1 MIKKETWDVRYDALK
16 TIYDET
22 GSLDIKNSENRYL
35 GDIDLYDWT
44 KQLRAKRKKEELT
57 EEQINLLDKIN
68 FPWNTARS
76 MTWDDK
82 YQLAKEYYEKHGTV
96 DILPSVTLD
105 NGFKLGVWIQSQK
118 IDFKNNKVSPEHLPL
133 LLALDFDKFA
143 INKKEAKWE
152 KHLALAK
159 KYHSIYGTINIED
172 NYMFE
177 GFNLGNWISNAVAFY
192 NRGILPQE
200 RIDQLEELG
209 MVWSRNNN
217 EEYAWEKK
225 YAQLKMF
232 LMEHDIKELTTENH
246 YALYMWLDKQRLLIE
261 NNELPE
267 EKFNKL
273 SELNISLERRT
284 KNKDNWDYNYNLAK
298 EYYEKHGHLLIPKE
312 YKSANG
318 ENLGYWITVQRMA
331 YNGNGRWT
339 ISEEKIERLNQIG
352 MEWRGLTE
360 GWWDYK
366 IAALKEYLENNENSF
381 PMPRSFKYKEAELGK
396 WLFDI
401 QTKIKS
407 NKLDPEKA
415 KEIKAIIP
423 DIEKIELPTD
433 GQLSRLHSKQE
444 KSDMEKALEIH
455 VKDPTIEISGI
466 NIVSVKNISEAN
478 KTWIKNFES
487 LRDYLVQNPTIPVD
501 TDKLNNFK
509 SNLASWLYQNINN
522 YKLGKLR
529 KYQVELFDSLNI
541 DLQRLFPI
549 NLELK
554 WLKVYDSFINIL
566 KTENIV
572 ACLRNYPQLAEFYYK
587 NLKAY
592 QNNELNI
599 FRKEKFEKLIEI
611 INESN

>member
-1 MIKKETWDVRYDALK
+1 MIRQEIWNTRYAALK
-16 TIYDET
+16 AIYNKT
-22 GSLDIKNSENRYL
+22 GNIDIKNSEDRYL
-35 GDIDLYDWT
+35 GDVDLYDWI
-44 KQLRAKRKKEELT
+44 KSLRVKRKKGELT
-57 EEQINLLDKIN
+57 QKEIKLLNNIN
-68 FPWNTARS
+68 FPWDTARS
-76 MTWDDK
+76 MSWDDK

-118 IDFKNNKVSPEHLPL
+118 IDYKNNKVSPEHLPL

-177 GFNLGNWISNAVAFY
+177 GFNLGNWISNAIAFY

-200 RIDQLEELG
+200 RIKQLEELG
-209 MVWSRNNN
+209 IVWSRNNN

-225 YAQLKMF
+225 YLQLKTF
-232 LMEHDIKELTTENH
+232 LIDHNISELSAETH
-246 YALYMWLDKQRLLIE
+246 YALYMWLDKQKLAIE

-298 EYYEKHGHLLIPKE
+298 EYYETHGHLLMPKE
-312 YKSANG
+312 YKSKNG
-318 ENLGYWITVQRMA
+318 DNLGYWITVQRMA

-339 ISEEKIERLNQIG
+339 ITEEKIERLNQIG

-360 GWWDYK
+360 GWWDYR
-366 IAALKEYLENNENSF
+366 IAALKEYLENTETPF
-381 PMPRSFKYKEAELGK
+381 PIPRSLKYKEAELGK
-396 WLFDI
+396 WLFDT
-401 QTKIKS
+401 QNKIKT
-407 NKLDPEKA
+407 NKLEPEKT
-415 KEIKAIIP
+415 KEIKTIIP
-423 DIEKIELPTD
+423 DIEKIEFPTD
-433 GQLSRLHSKQE
+433 GQLARNAAKKANTQKELKQFSKE
-444 KSDMEKALEIH
+444 SS
-455 VKDPTIEISGI
+455 TIMI
-466 NIVSVKNISEAN
+466 NQVDLGSIKNISEAN
-478 KTWIKNFES
+478 KVWIRNFEC
-487 LRDYLVQNPTIPVD
+487 LRDYLIENPTIPVNI
-501 TDKLNNFK
+501 DKLNLFK
-509 SNLASWLYQNINN
+509 TNLSSWLYQNINN

-529 KYQVELFDSLNI
+529 NYQVELLDSLNI

-554 WLKVYDSFINIL
+554 RLNLYDSFIEIL
-566 KTENIV
+566 KTEDIITS
-572 ACLRNYPQLAEFYYK
+572 LRNYPQLAEFYYN
-587 NLKAY
+587 NLKEY
-592 QNNELNI
+592 QNGNLNI
-599 FRKEKFEKLIEI
+599 FRKQKFETLMNI
-611 INESN
+611 INGAK